1 MQIENLHWHDYLL
14 LASFIAS
21 IAGLW
26 LINSNKPTQ
35 VNEREETER
44 SLFLMIFTYWMVYCV
59 ADFAQKLQLP
69 NWDILLMS
77 LQITAAIS
85 YFLTVCCVIILPLHR
100 FSLQQVAK

>member
-14 LASFIAS
+14 LASFIGS
-21 IAGLW
+21 IVGLW
-26 LINSNKPTQ
+26 LINSDKPTQ
-35 VNEREETER
+35 GNEIEETER
-44 SLFLMIFTYWMVYCV
+44 SLFLMIFTYWMVYCI

-69 NWDILLMS
+69 NWDILVMS